1 MFTIKSMN
9 ERNVIRGDKLNIL
22 QISYEY
28 IDYAEGRYVYILS
41 NGDNFILASTNS
53 TTKDFDEK
61 SEEFIKLDTLRN
73 SILKE
78 LDDYESR
85 AVSSESRHFK
95 INRKFELERI
105 NL

>member
-9 ERNVIRGDKLNIL
+9 ELNIVTSNKLDIL
-22 QISYEY
+22 QIYFDDMYHSYSLLVN
-28 IDYAEGRYVYILS
+28 DNYILAQ
-41 NGDNFILASTNS
+41 INS
-53 TTKDFDEK
+53 TKDFDEK